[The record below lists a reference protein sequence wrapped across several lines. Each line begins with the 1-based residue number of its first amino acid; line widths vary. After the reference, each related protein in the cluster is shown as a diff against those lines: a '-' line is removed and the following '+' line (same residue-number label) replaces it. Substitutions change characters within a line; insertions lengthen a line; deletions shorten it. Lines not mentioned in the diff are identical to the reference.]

1 MKKISL
7 MILLLS
13 FSLTFVACSND
24 VTKETNDVNKETILK
39 EVTTVEDTT
48 IVKGDEKN
56 EMSKETKL
64 QKDYQKALNSM
75 KVLTKEQ
82 LKLSEELSAYQIMCG
97 KEYVEYNEKDTVEVI
112 VMKDLGDRMET
123 VNIYYYDAKIDKFY
137 LYDAVTDT
145 VSSLRPER

>member
-24 VTKETNDVNKETILK
+24 VNTNNTDKETTN
-39 EVTTVEDTT
+39 VEDTST
-48 IVKGDEKN
+48 VIGDGDS
-56 EMSKETKL
+56 EMDSFFRM
-64 QKDYQKALNSM
+64 QVDFAKALDSL
-75 KVLTKEQ
+75 KELSKEQ
-82 LKLSEELSAYQIMCG
+82 LKLSEDLHAYQIKCG
-97 KEYVEYNEKDTVEVI
+97 NEYVIYNDKEVVEI
-112 VMKDLGDRMET
+112 IFSKDLGDRMET